1 MSRHNGLILSV
12 FIHAL
17 IFLIPVSMTATQERR
32 SIELFMTIEDARF
45 LREPTKMQRHPEKP
59 ILQRKKAPER
69 IRPGELSV
77 PEETREDVAEPVRQ
91 VLQSPAEPRMEKAP
105 VAASRTEMSQESSR
119 PIDTEFGAA
128 IAPSFLYREMPV
140 YPAFAR
146 KLGKEGRVLLRLTID
161 ERGDLIEI
169 EVVEK
174 AGFGFVEA
182 AVDAVKKSTFLPAR
196 KNGKPV
202 VSRALLPVRFLLRRD
217 S

>member
-1 MSRHNGLILSV
+1 MSRHYGLIISV
-12 FIHAL
+12 FIHVL
-17 IFLIPVSMTATQERR
+17 IFLIPVSMMATQDKQN
-32 SIELFMTIEDARF
+32 IELFMTIEDAR
-45 LREPTKMQRHPEKP
+45 LLQEPANMQRHPEKP
-59 ILQRKKAPER
+59 VPQRKKQPAKIQPAEVSVHEER
-69 IRPGELSV
+69 T
-77 PEETREDVAEPVRQ
+77 EEIAEPVKQATQ
-91 VLQSPAEPRMEKAP
+91 VPAEPLTVKASVPGSRMEI
-105 VAASRTEMSQESSR
+105 SQDSSP

-128 IAPSFLYREMPV
+128 IAPSFLYREMPA

-169 EVVEK
+169 EVLEK

-182 AVDAVKKSTFLPAR
+182 AVDAVKKSTFLPAK

-202 VSRALLPVRFLLRRD
+202 ASRALLPVRFLLRRD

>member
-1 MSRHNGLILSV
+1 MSRLQGLILSAC
-12 FIHAL
+12 IHAL
-17 IFLIPVSMTATQERR
+17 IFLIPVSMMATLQKQD
-32 SIELFMTIEDARF
+32 IELFMTIEDAY
-45 LREPTKMQRHPEKP
+45 LRQEPINKPEKKVVKREKEP
-59 ILQRKKAPER
+59 QKIIYPSEVASPRESREEAPEPVKE
-69 IRPGELSV
+69 IVEGPS
-77 PEETREDVAEPVRQ
+77 EPQKQPIFVE
-91 VLQSPAEPRMEKAP
+91 SAAP
-105 VAASRTEMSQESSR
+105 VAASAA

-169 EVVEK
+169 EVLEK

-182 AVDAVKKSTFLPAR
+182 AVDAIKKSTFLPAK

-202 VSRALLPVRFLLRRD
+202 ASRALLPVRFLLRRD

>member
-1 MSRHNGLILSV
+1 MSRLQGLILSAC
-12 FIHAL
+12 IHAL
-17 IFLIPVSMTATQERR
+17 IFLIPVSMTATLQKQD
-32 SIELFMTIEDARF
+32 IELFMTIEDVY
-45 LREPTKMQRHPEKP
+45 LRQEPINKPEKKVVKREKEP
-59 ILQRKKAPER
+59 QTIIHPSDVASPRESR
-69 IRPGELSV
+69 
-77 PEETREDVAEPVRQ
+77 EEVAEPVKEIVEGPSEPQ
-91 VLQSPAEPRMEKAP
+91 KQPVVVVPTAPA
-105 VAASRTEMSQESSR
+105 AASAA

-169 EVVEK
+169 EVLEK

-182 AVDAVKKSTFLPAR
+182 AVDAIKKSTFLPAK

-202 VSRALLPVRFLLRRD
+202 ASRALLPVRFLLRRD